1 MNPVPL
7 LLLQLVA
14 ILGTAR
20 LLARLQQRLGQPP
33 VIGEMLAG
41 IALFRTVL
49 GGGAAARVAGRGW
62 AGTRLSR

>member
-20 LLARLQQRLGQPP
+20 LLALLLQRLGQPP
-33 VIGEMLAG
+33 VIGEMLAAAVFG
-41 IALFRTVL
+41 KLL